1 MLLAAGITIV
11 LNSQKKKPKKETA
24 SGKKGNVAI
33 PNAPSLTRI
42 PLPPL
47 WVLDPSSTHSLT
59 HSHTHSL
66 THSLSLSLSRFLSGE
81 IVSKLQSFIQRC
93 CQVYIPVLH
102 CATINMFL
110 HTTDHK
116 FWVCSAGGHLAV
128 LYLIKK
134 GSCSNFL
141 TRTINFVF
149 LWQTWVYVCIC
160 FTDWTRS
167 AYRMIPVSLLV
178 VSVTPLSVCG
188 PSHLVNSTQWSH
200 HRSYSTWP
208 CQQVSEWVWVRE
220 REWVSEWESECES
233 EWVSEWRRGPVLTEE
248 GVVF

>member
-1 MLLAAGITIV
+1 MLL
-11 LNSQKKKPKKETA
+11 LWLEYH
-24 SGKKGNVAI
+24 
-33 PNAPSLTRI
+33 SLLCEYWT
-42 PLPPL
+42 PPPL
-47 WVLDPSSTHSLT
+47 THSLT
-59 HSHTHSL
+59 LTLTLSL
-66 THSLSLSLSRFLSGE
+66 THSLSLSLVFSQERLWASCK
-81 IVSKLQSFIQRC
+81 VSSIQRC

-110 HTTDHK
+110 HTTEHK

-208 CQQVSEWVWVRE
+208 CQQVSEW
-220 REWVSEWESECES
+220 
-233 EWVSEWRRGPVLTEE
+233 
-248 GVVF
+248 